1 MLVPVNDSKNKNN
14 KNKNNKLLAAII
26 TIITLLLLGFLI
38 TNSNSEPDIIMT
50 TKDGHIKKIN
60 NNKIK
65 CEEERLLGLVSTG
78 KINCYIR
85 RD

>member
-1 MLVPVNDSKNKNN
+1 PYNN
-14 KNKNNKLLAAII
+14 NNKNNKLLAAII

-38 TNSNSEPDIIMT
+38 TNSNSEPDIIM

>member
-1 MLVPVNDSKNKNN
+1 MRQLLILMLVLVTVEGCSSPD
-14 KNKNNKLLAAII
+14 II
-26 TIITLLLLGFLI
+26 I
-38 TNSNSEPDIIMT
+38 NSEPDIIM